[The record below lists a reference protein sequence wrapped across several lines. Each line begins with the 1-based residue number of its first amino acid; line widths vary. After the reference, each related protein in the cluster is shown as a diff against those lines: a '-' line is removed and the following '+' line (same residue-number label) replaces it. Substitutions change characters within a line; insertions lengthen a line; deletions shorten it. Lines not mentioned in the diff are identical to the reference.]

1 MPRYVFDVEWC
12 VEEGDDIVM
21 DAKYIHC
28 AVFRDIDKNE
38 TTVFSGVYDGNPI
51 SEIPKFLNNHND
63 LTLIG
68 HNILNADLEVFRRLL
83 CMDFTV
89 GPDTLM
95 GKKCTFIDTFTM
107 SKRNNPDR
115 QAEWGYDP
123 IRKKKYSMGVHGLD
137 AWGSRVGI
145 KKPRVTDWS
154 TQPITVYINR
164 CVEDVRINELAYY
177 MMLEEREK

>member
-1 MPRYVFDVEWC
+1 MPRYVMDCEWR
-12 VEEGDDIVM
+12 VEEGADIVL
-21 DAKYIHC
+21 DAQEIWC

-51 SEIPKFLNNHND
+51 SDIPEFLSQDN

-83 CMDFTV
+83 DMPFTC
-89 GPDTLM
+89 GSDTLM
-95 GKKCTFIDTFTM
+95 SKRCTFIDTFTM

-115 QAEWGYDP
+115 TAEWGYDP

-164 CVEDVRINELAYY
+164 CREDVRINELAYY
-177 MMLEEREK
+177 MMLEERG